1 MLKNCKKYNHEILI
15 LILADNMIYF
25 TKKKLRL

>member
-1 MLKNCKKYNHEILI
+1 MLKNCKKIFPARLTIILV
-15 LILADNMIYF
+15 DNIFYF

>member
-1 MLKNCKKYNHEILI
+1 MLKNCKKLIHTKAEILLVVI
-15 LILADNMIYF
+15 IIYF